1 MANSRVSAAEVDEG
15 AGKEGAGV
23 NVVGGGGVGIVRG
36 EEAGSGS
43 TGTKVVSAGFGAL
56 GM

>member
-1 MANSRVSAAEVDEG
+1 MANSRVSAAEVDGG
-15 AGKEGAGV
+15 AVKEGVGV

-36 EEAGSGS
+36 EEAGGGA

-56 GM
+56 GI